1 MRLLITSI
9 LIFSSTFFYSQSFE
23 VGSFFGESSKNGKIE
38 GFVLDNEENN
48 EPLAFATISVKNTGV
63 EVSSNIDGSFSI
75 NLKPGKYTLVYQFI
89 GYKTVEIENVTV
101 VSNSETISNQSL
113 NALTIDADISLVSL
127 N

>member
-23 VGSFFGESSKNGKIE
+23 VGSFFEESSKNGKIE
-38 GFVLDNEENN
+38 GFVLDTEENN
-48 EPLAFATISVKNTGV
+48 EPLAFATISVKNTDV
-63 EVSSNIDGSFSI
+63 EATTNIDGSFSI
-75 NLKPGKYTLVYQFI
+75 NIKPGKYTLIYQFI

-101 VSNSETISNQSL
+101 VSNSETISTQSL
-113 NALTIDADISLVSL
+113 NALTIDGNISLVSL

>member
-23 VGSFFGESSKNGKIE
+23 VSSFFGESSKNGKIE

-48 EPLAFATISVKNTGV
+48 EPLAFATISVKNTDM
-63 EVSSNIDGSFSI
+63 EASSNIDGSFSI

-113 NALTIDADISLVSL
+113 NALTIDGDISLVSL